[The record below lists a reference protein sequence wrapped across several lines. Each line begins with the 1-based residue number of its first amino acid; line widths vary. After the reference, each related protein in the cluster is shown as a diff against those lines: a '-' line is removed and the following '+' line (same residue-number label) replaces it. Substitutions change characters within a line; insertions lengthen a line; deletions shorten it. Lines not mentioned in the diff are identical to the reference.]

1 MKTASLMME
10 RFSSRPGSNP
20 PFFAEVLEKVVV
32 TQLVDHLSDMPSEMF
47 QSDCR
52 SSQHRNSPCLSY

>member
-32 TQLVDHLSDMPSEMF
+32 TQLVDHLRISHLR
-47 QSDCR
+47 C
-52 SSQHRNSPCLSY
+52 SSQIVDHHSTETALV